1 MPYDKNADLPQS
13 VKNVLPEHAQA
24 IYREAFN
31 HAMGEYDKPGERQGG
46 RSQEETAHAV
56 AWSAVKKEYEKDDKT
71 GKWVRKGSEDNGH
84 SGHREKE
91 GAHTSGSSSHSHSSR
106 S

>member
-1 MPYDKNADLPQS
+1 MPYDKNDELPAS
-13 VKNVLPEHAQA
+13 VKNVLPEHAQS
-24 IYREAFN
+24 IYREALN
-31 HAMGEYDKPGERQGG
+31 HASNEYDKPSERQGG

-71 GKWVRKGSEDNGH
+71 GKWVAKGGKNGESGGKKKESSH
-84 SGHREKE
+84 SSK
-91 GAHTSGSSSHSHSSR
+91 SSSHSR